1 MLTLRRTAT
10 SELIIKKSRFIAKA
24 ARVRNVDEATA
35 FIRDSSERDA
45 RHNCYA
51 YRISPSV
58 MKCNDDGE
66 PGGTAGSPILRAIE
80 GQNLFQVCVVVVRYF
95 GGIKLGAGG
104 LLRAYAGAA
113 TECLQLAE
121 KETLEDIIMINITVP
136 FPMLGTIYPLLEKY
150 ASTREQAE
158 YDDAGGTMRVRIGVK
173 SSIADEFSQ
182 SLRDASKGKV
192 TIELGERT
200 TL

>member
-66 PGGTAGSPILRAIE
+66 PGGTA
-80 GQNLFQVCVVVVRYF
+80 VCVVVVRYF

>member
-80 GQNLFQVCVVVVRYF
+80 GQNLFQSVYNWQR
-95 GGIKLGAGG
+95 KRL
-104 LLRAYAGAA
+104 
-113 TECLQLAE
+113 
-121 KETLEDIIMINITVP
+121 
-136 FPMLGTIYPLLEKY
+136 
-150 ASTREQAE
+150 
-158 YDDAGGTMRVRIGVK
+158 
-173 SSIADEFSQ
+173 
-182 SLRDASKGKV
+182 
-192 TIELGERT
+192 
-200 TL
+200 